1 MTEEQQLPNI
11 EHDAH
16 VEPTRNEESELTD
29 EALDGVSGGQ
39 VTLSDFHFVKKTDKS
54 SP

>member
-1 MTEEQQLPNI
+1 MTEEQQLPNT
-11 EHDAH
+11 EHDAQ